1 MGQLPIEIRKTQ
13 VVANRLRDLG
23 KRCLAENSIVSA
35 VNRCTFTVRLLLRKI
50 DIEHVDLVVSTYDIP
65 FFIYEEAPVKN
76 LVVRAVDG
84 DRADEN
90 EPTFIF
96 GKSSEPL

>member
-1 MGQLPIEIRKTQ
+1 M
-13 VVANRLRDLG
+13 
-23 KRCLAENSIVSA
+23 SA

-50 DIEHVDLVVSTYDIP
+50 DVEHVNLVVSTYDIA
-65 FFIYEEAPVKN
+65 FFIYQEAPVKN

-90 EPTFIF
+90 EPAFIF
-96 GKSSEPL
+96 GKSPEPL